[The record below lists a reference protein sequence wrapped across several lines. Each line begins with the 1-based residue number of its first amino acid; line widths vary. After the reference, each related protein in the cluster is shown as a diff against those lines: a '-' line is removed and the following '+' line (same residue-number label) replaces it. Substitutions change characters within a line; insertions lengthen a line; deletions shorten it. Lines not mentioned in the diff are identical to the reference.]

1 MLPPPPGL
9 ATGLERDRTNQPGPI
24 FPQFPGII
32 LELPAGLLAS
42 SAGPRR
48 TRMTGIRMAREPY
61 EGCSGSAVR
70 FGWRRRQNQ
79 SVSDRHSE
87 VQVLRR

>member
-32 LELPAGLLAS
+32 LELPAGLLAPAVQVGTVTGTS
-42 SAGPRR
+42 GFPNKTGMHTSK
-48 TRMTGIRMAREPY
+48 GIRPRGKY
-61 EGCSGSAVR
+61 R
-70 FGWRRRQNQ
+70 FTRFPLTL
-79 SVSDRHSE
+79 HSP
-87 VQVLRR
+87 

>member
-42 SAGPRR
+42 SAEPCGPVSE
-48 TRMTGIRMAREPY
+48 GSSQPAWPY
-61 EGCSGSAVR
+61 PSPVA
-70 FGWRRRQNQ
+70 W
-79 SVSDRHSE
+79 DYP
-87 VQVLRR
+87 